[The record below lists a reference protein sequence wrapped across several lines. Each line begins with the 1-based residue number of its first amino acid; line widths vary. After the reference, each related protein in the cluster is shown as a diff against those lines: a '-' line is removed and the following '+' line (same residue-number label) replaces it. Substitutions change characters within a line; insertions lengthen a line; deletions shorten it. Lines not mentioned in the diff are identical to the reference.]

1 MAMGAITQ
9 TKIRETAVD
18 FSYPY
23 FMTNIGFITRKPSRV
38 PKFLAIMWPYK
49 NNAWV
54 AFTITL
60 VVFNLTT
67 WMVSRVYKKEFSPN
81 FNLGKMILH
90 VNPTQVRKREL
101 LEFFIF

>member
-23 FMTNIGFITRKPSRV
+23 FIANIGFITRKPSSV
-38 PKFLAIMWPYK
+38 LKFLAIMWPYK
-49 NNAWV
+49 NNTWV

-60 VVFNLTT
+60 VVFNLAT
-67 WMVSRVYKKEFSPN
+67 WMVSRVYKKDFSPS
-81 FNLGKMILH
+81 FNLGKMIL
-90 VNPTQVRKREL
+90 QVCQLSVVKGN
-101 LEFFIF
+101 